1 MIEIRN
7 LSFAYPTQN
16 VFENVSLTL
25 PEAPVLALQGASGSG
40 KTTFLR
46 LLMGLLSPQKG
57 EILGLAGR
65 RVGTVFQEDRLLP
78 WRTVKENITLPEQD
92 PTNPMD
98 AEVLLERL
106 GLSGIGDAYPA
117 ELSGGMQRRVAIA
130 RALYHS
136 SDLILMDEPFKGLDA
151 ELREAVMNFCRERA
165 NQIIFITHDAE
176 ETAFMEAET
185 LQFPLQ
191 GTADIIK

>member
-1 MIEIRN
+1 MIEIKH
-7 LSFAYPTQN
+7 LSFAYPTQS
-16 VFENVSLTL
+16 VFENISLTL
-25 PEAPVLALQGASGSG
+25 PEAPILALQGASGSG

-65 RVGTVFQEDRLLP
+65 RIGTVFQEDRLLP

-98 AEVLLERL
+98 AATLLERL
-106 GLSGIGDAYPA
+106 GLAGMGDAYPA

-130 RALYHS
+130 RALYYS
-136 SDLILMDEPFKGLDA
+136 TDLLLMDEPFKGLDA
-151 ELREAVMNFCRERA
+151 ELRKTVMDFCRERA
-165 NQIIFITHDAE
+165 NQIIFITHEAE

>member
-1 MIEIRN
+1 MIEIKN
-7 LSFAYPTQN
+7 LSFAYPTQS
-16 VFENVSLTL
+16 VFENISLTL
-25 PEAPVLALQGASGSG
+25 PEAQILALQGASGSG

-57 EILGLAGR
+57 EIRGLAGR

-106 GLSGIGDAYPA
+106 GLSGISDAYPA

-136 SDLILMDEPFKGLDA
+136 SDLLLMDEPFKGLDA
-151 ELREAVMNFCRERA
+151 ELRKSVMDFCRERVQ
-165 NQIIFITHDAE
+165 QIIFITHDAE

-185 LQFPLQ
+185 LRF
-191 GTADIIK
+191 

>member
-1 MIEIRN
+1 MIEIKN
-7 LSFAYPTQN
+7 LSFAYPTQS
-16 VFENVSLTL
+16 VFKNVSLTL

-57 EILGLAGR
+57 KILGLAGR

-92 PTNPMD
+92 PTNPVD

-106 GLSGIGDAYPA
+106 GLADLGDAYPA

-151 ELREAVMNFCRERA
+151 ELRRSVMDFCRERA

-185 LQFPLQ
+185 LRFPLQ

>member
-46 LLMGLLSPQKG
+46 LLMGRLSPQKG

-117 ELSGGMQRRVAIA
+117 ELSGGMQQRVAIA

-151 ELREAVMNFCRERA
+151 ELRRSVMDFCRERA
-165 NQIIFITHDAE
+165 NQIIFITHEAE